1 MLILLYFHNLILPY
15 CHSQNLLVRARDGGT
30 IDHTSSDSTVCPVTS
45 HDITSLEKAG
55 KKSKTAVSREDK
67 KEVVGVA
74 KRNEKRPP
82 LATGPVPIPCVVTPL
97 TPVPEGSLP
106 DLDISIYSGTGILII
121 EVS

>member
-1 MLILLYFHNLILPY
+1 MSILSYFHNLILPY
-15 CHSQNLLVRARDGGT
+15 CHSQNLLARARDGAT

-45 HDITSLEKAG
+45 HDITAHEKGG

-67 KEVVGVA
+67 KEVVVVA

-82 LATGPVPIPCVVTPL
+82 LAAGPVPIPFVVTPL

-106 DLDISIYSGTGILII
+106 DLDISIYSGTDCPDH
-121 EVS
+121 